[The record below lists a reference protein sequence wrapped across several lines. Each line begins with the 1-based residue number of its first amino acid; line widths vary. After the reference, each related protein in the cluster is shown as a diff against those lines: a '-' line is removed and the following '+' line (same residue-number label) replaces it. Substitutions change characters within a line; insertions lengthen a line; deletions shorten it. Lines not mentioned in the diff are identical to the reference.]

1 MNYLHRFIEF
11 STIEEGETNLKDA
24 ESIRD
29 QMGGALYYNIMS
41 DDCEEIRKK
50 LEEETFSNPTSIFS
64 F

>member
-11 STIEEGETNLKDA
+11 STIEEGEANLKDA

-29 QMGGALYYNIMS
+29 KMGGALYYNIMS

-50 LEEETFSNPTSIFS
+50 LEEMKKDKAGE
-64 F
+64 